1 MTTDR
6 AQPLPLTQDQILA
19 QLQTRGFEEGFQRT
33 PLRDFWGKITSI
45 TGEMRQGQRGAF
57 AVALYNYDEVEVIES
72 TEPYTSPIAQL
83 EVSVSTRAKSGMGY
97 LGKSIDNV
105 INAGLPIDAPQSQ
118 AKNQDYIIGKMC
130 HMKFTPG
137 HLVPSRDDATNTWG
151 EKASECWELIEIR
164 GEGAPAIT
172 PPSAATAPA
181 TTATAHVT
189 PGVDAN
195 AQALSLLDGKTEQ
208 QWHQAVFVDPVVKA
222 DTAVIQTIINRTFL
236 TGLETAGTVIK
247 GEDGVY
253 KVA

>member
-1 MTTDR
+1 MTTER
-6 AQPLPLTQDQILA
+6 SQPTPLTQDQILA
-19 QLQTRGFEEGFQRT
+19 QLKTREFEVGFQRT

-83 EVSVSTRAKSGMGY
+83 EVPVSTRAKSQMGY
-97 LGKSIDNV
+97 LGGSIDRV
-105 INAGLPIDAPQSQ
+105 INAGLPVDAPQSQ

-137 HLVPSRDDATNTWG
+137 HLIPSRDDVSGQWG
-151 EKASECWELIEIR
+151 EKATECWELLEIR
-164 GEGAPAIT
+164 GEGVAAPVPAVASPSAVTPPAPA
-172 PPSAATAPA
+172 
-181 TTATAHVT
+181 
-189 PGVDAN
+189 GVDAN
-195 AQALSLLDGKTEQ
+195 QQALKLLDGKTEQ
-208 QWHQAVFVDPVVKA
+208 LWHQAVFVDPVVKV

-236 TGLETAGTVIK
+236 TGLEAAGTVIK

-253 KVA
+253 HIA